1 MENRFVTVA
10 WSARAFAQGIENFEN
25 KSEESCGNEAP
36 DARESEW
43 SKRVP
48 FDLGDKT
55 RSPNERRQ
63 HEQKTIA
70 NTCHACIY
78 SILR

>member
-1 MENRFVTVA
+1 MKNRFFAVSR
-10 WSARAFAQGIENFEN
+10 SARTLSQGVENFEN

-43 SKRVP
+43 SKCVP

>member
-1 MENRFVTVA
+1 MKNRFFAVSR
-10 WSARAFAQGIENFEN
+10 SARTLSQGVENFEN
-25 KSEESCGNEAP
+25 KSEESCGDKAP
-36 DARESEW
+36 DARKGKR

-55 RSPNERRQ
+55 RSPNKRRQ
-63 HEQKTIA
+63 HEQKTVA